1 MGRRPS
7 WLSSRRRSRR
17 VAGDVLA
24 ADGAAVNLRGHHR
37 DRASD
42 RGVAEVRA
50 RAVHAAFGATRVSVT
65 KAHTPKAE

>member
-24 ADGAAVNLRGHHR
+24 VDGAAVNLRGHR

-42 RGVAEVRA
+42 RGEAEVRSQ
-50 RAVHAAFGATRVSVT
+50 AVHAAFGATRVSVT